1 MSARRAAAAAAAL
14 LLLARACAG
23 APVSLS
29 KTLGD
34 HAVLQRDAAAPPA
47 LLWGFAT
54 AGVSVTVSMDG
65 SALLPAATAGADG
78 VWRQALPAT
87 PAGGPHAFL
96 VNASDGS
103 SASLADVLFGDVHG
117 CGGQSNMEF
126 TVFSGLNAT
135 AEIAAAAAYPRIR
148 VFTVGQGTVS
158 GTPLA
163 DLATVSQPWALA
175 SPASVGEG
183 DWSAFSAV
191 CWFYGR
197 TLYDALG
204 GGVPIGLM

>member
-1 MSARRAAAAAAAL
+1 MFDLAVDLTNAVAAAMATTP
-14 LLLARACAG
+14 AG
-23 APVSLS
+23 APLETYQ
-29 KTLGD
+29 TLG
-34 HAVLQRDAAAPPA
+34 PPA
-47 LLWGFAT
+47 
-54 AGVSVTVSMDG
+54 
-65 SALLPAATAGADG
+65 
-78 VWRQALPAT
+78 
-87 PAGGPHAFL
+87 FL
-96 VNASDGS
+96 DNASDGS

-117 CGGQSNMEF
+117 CGGQSNMAF

-148 VFTVGQGTVS
+148 VFTVGQGTAS
-158 GTPLA
+158 GTALA